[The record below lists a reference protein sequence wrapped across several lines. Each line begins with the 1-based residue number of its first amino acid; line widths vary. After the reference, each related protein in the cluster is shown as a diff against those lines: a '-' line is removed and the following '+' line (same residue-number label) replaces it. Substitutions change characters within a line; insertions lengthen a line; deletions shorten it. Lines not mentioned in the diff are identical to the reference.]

1 MSSEMITRNDNCV
14 VSIALG
20 KYKML
25 LSLELVRIRSANGR
39 IRITQWFRRLG
50 GIMDPSLAK
59 ISTYKDS
66 SGNFYLAC
74 ITLRKVD

>member
-1 MSSEMITRNDNCV
+1 MSSEIITRNDNCV

-39 IRITQWFRRLG
+39 IRIPVVSALG
-50 GIMDPSLAK
+50 RDHGPL
-59 ISTYKDS
+59 S
-66 SGNFYLAC
+66 SQDLHIQGL
-74 ITLRKVD
+74 